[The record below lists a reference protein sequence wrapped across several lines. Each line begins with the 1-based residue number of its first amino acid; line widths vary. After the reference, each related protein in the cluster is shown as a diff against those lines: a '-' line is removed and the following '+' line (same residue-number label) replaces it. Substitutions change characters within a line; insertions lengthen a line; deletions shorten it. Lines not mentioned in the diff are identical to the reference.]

1 MVGKVPHAKSG
12 TLHRDACRHTKNI
25 LVQKLDTQVGG
36 FLIEEN
42 NFTNYSLGFDING
55 GGRHTLR
62 DNYFGPVQSP
72 KKARFIA
79 LFPAFP

>member
-1 MVGKVPHAKSG
+1 M
-12 TLHRDACRHTKNI
+12 
-25 LVQKLDTQVGG
+25 
-36 FLIEEN
+36 IEGN

-72 KKARFIA
+72 KKARFIV